1 MLRKLVPLFVGLTF
15 LFNVALA
22 EENYTLSGEVTFKKD
37 GDIYI
42 CLLDMEGWRDFQNP
56 RNELSQLKCQVIK
69 MNADLKEAKKVSFKF
84 DSVPKGTYCI
94 VALQDVNNNGKAD
107 FENYVISE
115 PWGSYRSLEIGSGT
129 GTTWN
134 NVKFDLDKDITD
146 IKIQI

>member
-1 MLRKLVPLFVGLTF
+1 MLRKLVPLSVGLAF

-42 CLLDMEGWRDFQNP
+42 CLLNMEGWRDFQYP

-69 MNADLKEAKKVSFKF
+69 MTADLKAAQKVSFKF
-84 DSVPKGTYCI
+84 DNVPKGTYCI

-107 FENYVISE
+107 FENYAISE
-115 PWGSYRSLEIGSGT
+115 PRGSYRSPEIGSGA
-129 GTTWN
+129 GNTWN
-134 NVKFDLDKDITD
+134 NVKFDLEKDITD
-146 IKIQI
+146 IKIKI

>member
-1 MLRKLVPLFVGLTF
+1 MLRKLVPLFAGLAF

-22 EENYTLSGEVTFKKD
+22 EENYTLSGEVTFRKD
-37 GDIYI
+37 GDLYI
-42 CLLDMEGWRDFQNP
+42 CLLNMEGWRDFQNP

-84 DSVPKGTYCI
+84 DNVPKGTYCI

-115 PWGSYRSLEIGSGT
+115 PWGSYRDLPIGSTT
-129 GTTWN
+129 GTWN
-134 NVKFDLDKDITD
+134 TVKFDLEKDITG